1 MSAQINLFHPR
12 YLKLRD
18 PFGLGPVLAATLGV
32 YLLLAVIAAWAW
44 HDASQ
49 REALAATVEAQL
61 KAVKAQV
68 AAETQAATTIKPSAH
83 LLAEVDNVE
92 ALLRRR
98 EGILRLLEGGAI
110 GTTAGFAEY
119 FRALARQAPE
129 GLWLTGFS
137 VAAGGD
143 IRIEGSTLR
152 AAAVPEYIGRLGREK
167 AFQGKSFAALSMARP
182 AAVEAPAAATP
193 GAIPAAIP
201 AARPDTGALIAALAG
216 AVPALTAVAP
226 SVPAPTPAKPAPV
239 AVNARHIDF
248 VLLPKAAAATTEA
261 KP

>member
-1 MSAQINLFHPR
+1 MSAQINLYHPR
-12 YLKLRD
+12 YLKQRD

-32 YLLLAVIAAWAW
+32 YLLLVVLAGWAW
-44 HDASQ
+44 YDVSQ
-49 REALAATVEAQL
+49 REALVAAAEAQL
-61 KAVKAQV
+61 KAAKAQV
-68 AAETQAATTIKPSAH
+68 ATEMQAATTIKPNAQ

-137 VAAGGD
+137 VATGGD
-143 IRIEGSTLR
+143 IRIEGSTLH

-167 AFQGKSFAALSMARP
+167 AFQGKSFAALSMQRSTAG
-182 AAVEAPAAATP
+182 AAPVGGSGAAT
-193 GAIPAAIP
+193 
-201 AARPDTGALIAALAG
+201 LVAALAG
-216 AVPALTAVAP
+216 TGIPPALTSAPAPGQTSAIPAGAAAP
-226 SVPAPTPAKPAPV
+226 SQVSS
-239 AVNARHIDF
+239 RQIDF
-248 VLLPKAAAATTEA
+248 VLLPKPAAATTEA